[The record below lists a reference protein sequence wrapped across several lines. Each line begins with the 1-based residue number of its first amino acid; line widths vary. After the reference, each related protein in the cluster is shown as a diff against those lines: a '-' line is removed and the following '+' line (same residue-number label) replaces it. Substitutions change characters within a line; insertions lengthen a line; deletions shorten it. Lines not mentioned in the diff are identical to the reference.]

1 MKRYLTDCAA
11 AAAPGATVPA
21 RTGYSCSATLYGAC
35 FQLSFAALPS
45 AVMLSMAQVFQ
56 GPPGPKALPI
66 LRIDPTR
73 PVAYAASAKTI
84 YQMDYTNGLPAFAV
98 HATTNLA
105 ADWPN
110 RTTLAYT
117 EAAP

>member
-1 MKRYLTDCAA
+1 MKRYLSDCAA

-35 FQLSFAALPS
+35 FELSFAALPS

-66 LRIDPTR
+66 LLIDPTR
-73 PVAYAASAKTI
+73 PIAYAASETTI
-84 YQMDYTNGLPAFAV
+84 YRMNYTNGLPAFAA
-98 HATTNLA
+98 HATTDLA

-110 RTTLAYT
+110 RASLTYT
-117 EAAP
+117 ELPA

>member
-56 GPPGPKALPI
+56 GPKG
-66 LRIDPTR
+66 DTGD
-73 PVAYAASAKTI
+73 AASISAEEENMIRAGSDGK
-84 YQMDYTNGLPAFAV
+84 MFARMEW
-98 HATTNLA
+98 TGT
-105 ADWPN
+105 PN
-110 RTTLAYT
+110 W
-117 EAAP
+117 